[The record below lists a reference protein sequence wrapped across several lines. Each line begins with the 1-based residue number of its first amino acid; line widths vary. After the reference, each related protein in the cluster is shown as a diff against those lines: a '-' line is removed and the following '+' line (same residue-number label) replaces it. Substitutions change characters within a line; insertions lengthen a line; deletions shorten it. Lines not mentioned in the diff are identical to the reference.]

1 MTAQRRHEYH
11 ADRALDRDLAETI
24 AAACC
29 ENCGRE
35 LVENEETNC
44 AKCEGKLNARLR
56 KFENVIDR

>member
-1 MTAQRRHEYH
+1 MTAQLRYEYH

-35 LVENEETNC
+35 LVEKEEMNC
-44 AKCEGKLNARLR
+44 AKCEGKLNARQR
-56 KFENVIDR
+56 KLKNVIDH

>member
-1 MTAQRRHEYH
+1 MSTPQRRYEYH

-35 LVENEETNC
+35 LVENEEINC
-44 AKCEGKLNARLR
+44 AKCEQLL
-56 KFENVIDR
+56 ENKKTKNKP

>member
-29 ENCGRE
+29 EHCGRE
-35 LVENEETNC
+35 LVEKEETNC
-44 AKCEGKLNARLR
+44 AKCEGKLNERQR